1 MTPLRARS
9 LQALADGTFDV
20 LVVGGGINGAV
31 AAACLA
37 GRGARVGLV
46 DRSDF
51 ASGTSQQSSNLAW
64 GGIKYME
71 TFELGLVR
79 KLCVS
84 RNHLIR
90 SYPSTVEEIRFFA
103 AHQPGFRHG
112 RLKLFLGTLLYWLLG
127 SFFTKPPRLL
137 SRAAIAAEEP
147 IIDLSDGKCDG
158 GFEYSDAYFHDNDAR
173 FVWGFVRRALDAGA
187 AAANYLEVSSMR
199 RGDDDHWVV
208 TASDR
213 LTGKRLEIRAKVIV
227 NACGP
232 WVDPVNRE
240 ASVTT
245 THRHVFSKG
254 IHLIVRR
261 LTEHTRVLT
270 FFADDGRLF
279 FVIPMG
285 TRTAIGTTDTRVETP
300 DAVVTD
306 EDRAFVLSNIN
317 KRLALSSPLTED
329 DIIAE
334 RCGVRPLA
342 VAASGGAAVDWMQLS
357 RKHEVEV
364 DARARHISVFGGK
377 LTDCLNVGEEIAAE
391 VERLGVELPNRE
403 ARWFGEPEPEVRAR
417 FFARADAMGLDRLT
431 SRTSSEPLSVRFW
444 RRYGDQAFRLLDA
457 LEGDRTRAELV
468 IEGAEYARCELE
480 LAAERE
486 MIEKL
491 EDFMRRRSKIALVMR
506 RDEIESAPGLP
517 EACAILFGEDA
528 DERLAEYFVEAA
540 R

>member
-1 MTPLRARS
+1 M
-9 LQALADGTFDV
+9 FDV

-71 TFELGLVR
+71 SCELGRVP
-79 KLCVS
+79 KLCGS

-103 AHQPGFRHG
+103 THEPAFRHG

-127 SFFTKPPRLL
+127 SFFTRPPRLL

-147 IIDLSDGKCDG
+147 IVDVSGDKCDG

-187 AAANYLEVSSMR
+187 AAANYVEVVSMLR
-199 RGDDDHWVV
+199 NDDGHWLVG
-208 TASDR
+208 AADR
-213 LTGKRLEIRAKVIV
+213 LTGEPLEIRAKVIV

-240 ASVTT
+240 AHVTT

-261 LTEHTRVLT
+261 LTDHARVLT

-285 TRTAIGTTDTRVETP
+285 TRTAIGTTDTRVEAP
-300 DAVVTD
+300 EAVVTD

-317 KRLALSSPLTED
+317 KRLALSSPLTEA

-342 VAASGGAAVDWMQLS
+342 VASNGGGKVDWMQLS

-364 DARARHISVFGGK
+364 DARSRHISVFGGK
-377 LTDCLNVGEEIAAE
+377 LTDCLNVG
-391 VERLGVELPNRE
+391 
-403 ARWFGEPEPEVRAR
+403 
-417 FFARADAMGLDRLT
+417 
-431 SRTSSEPLSVRFW
+431 
-444 RRYGDQAFRLLDA
+444 
-457 LEGDRTRAELV
+457 
-468 IEGAEYARCELE
+468 
-480 LAAERE
+480 
-486 MIEKL
+486 
-491 EDFMRRRSKIALVMR
+491 
-506 RDEIESAPGLP
+506 
-517 EACAILFGEDA
+517 
-528 DERLAEYFVEAA
+528 
-540 R
+540 